1 MKTFIAM
8 LIMSVGFMLFGQT
21 MTAESV
27 MKDYKIQHDKIVSEF
42 VTKMQTQ
49 NNATIKK
56 LETINSESSKEKA
69 DVLKNWS
76 IDSIKTDASD
86 IKIPVAPGVVID
98 RKPLPKDAVEFKG
111 HHYYI
116 STEPMNYADA
126 EEYCKT
132 AGCSIV
138 RIDNRDEL
146 NFIKKIINKNKA
158 KDSYW
163 IKGLDVDKDS
173 DLIKLLNI
181 RNPPLDKGLDKSNLI
196 SYKSD
201 VFKFGTKSHHYLF
214 ICEWDY

>member
-111 HHYYI
+111 HHYLQYTTI
-116 STEPMNYADA
+116 LQNTKLFLSEQSKPIEALQIGNQKM
-126 EEYCKT
+126 
-132 AGCSIV
+132 S
-138 RIDNRDEL
+138 EL
-146 NFIKKIINKNKA
+146 NLTSQSYIVFPQNQSNYFKLSLKIFGFFTLSI
-158 KDSYW
+158 
-163 IKGLDVDKDS
+163 
-173 DLIKLLNI
+173 
-181 RNPPLDKGLDKSNLI
+181 
-196 SYKSD
+196 
-201 VFKFGTKSHHYLF
+201 FKMFH
-214 ICEWDY
+214 